1 MNDNTINESSKTE
14 DTDNENDEIIAV
26 RNRLEKRPDGVV
38 RQTISNAI
46 AVLNND
52 PLLKGAIRRNE
63 LSCKTDIVKEM
74 DCLEWKNYMASRGI
88 RTLREQLTL

>member
-14 DTDNENDEIIAV
+14 DIDNENDEIIAV

-52 PLLKGAIRRNE
+52 PLLR
-63 LSCKTDIVKEM
+63 V
-74 DCLEWKNYMASRGI
+74 
-88 RTLREQLTL
+88 Q

>member
-14 DTDNENDEIIAV
+14 DTDNKNNEIRAV
-26 RNRLEKRPDGVV
+26 RNSLEKRPDGVV

-52 PLLKGAIRRNE
+52 PLLKGAIKRN
-63 LSCKTDIVKEM
+63 
-74 DCLEWKNYMASRGI
+74 
-88 RTLREQLTL
+88 